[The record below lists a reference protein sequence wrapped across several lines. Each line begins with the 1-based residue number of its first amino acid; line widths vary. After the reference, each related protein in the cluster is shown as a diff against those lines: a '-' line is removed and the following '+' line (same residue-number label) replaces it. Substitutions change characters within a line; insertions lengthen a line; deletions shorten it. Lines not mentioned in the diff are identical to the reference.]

1 MEDNKEII
9 EKQNVELTYDELK
22 EKYDELQSEVFEVN
36 KTIKESND
44 FILNQAKQIE
54 ELNDKYLR
62 ALADYQNLKRT
73 SSITIAESKNS
84 GKISVFKKFIPIMDT
99 FERAV
104 VSGEVTEGVELIYN
118 GFKSIF
124 TSEGVEVIDPKEGDE
139 FDDSIH
145 EAIAPISRT
154 DESNIKNTIAFTQF
168 KGYKLGNTVIR
179 YAKVGVYV

>member
-22 EKYDELQSEVFEVN
+22 EKYDELQSEVAEVH

-44 FILNQAKQIE
+44 CLLNQAKRIE

-104 VSGEVTEGVELIYN
+104 ASGEVTEGVEL
-118 GFKSIF
+118 
-124 TSEGVEVIDPKEGDE
+124 IDPKEGDE